1 MSRCARSPRPSEPCG
16 ADAVKEPAER
26 GISTVG
32 TLEVVV
38 RGAACVLGGL
48 VGLFIG
54 RWLVGPVLTESINLV
69 YLTLLG
75 LLLGYLL
82 SARLVGPAERTVRWF
97 QRLSPDAVLAAGV
110 GATAALVITVLL
122 NSVLEQVPG
131 FSWQVSVL
139 MTTLLVAAS
148 SWFFVRNRALLLRVR
163 QSDRLERTSQPKAP
177 LPTVLDTSA
186 LIDGRVSAIVDTH
199 FLDGRV
205 LLPQVVLF
213 ELQRIADS
221 DDPTRRRRGRR
232 GLEVLAQLEK
242 SLGDDLELVPDTFG
256 AEAVDTKL
264 VKLCLERRAR
274 LLTTDYNLARVATV
288 GGVTVLNP
296 NALANAL
303 RPGFATGETLRVQIT
318 KPGREPGQGL
328 AYLDDGTMVVVEGAG
343 DKVGQKVSAAVTSHL
358 QTQVGQMVF
367 AQLETS

>member
-1 MSRCARSPRPSEPCG
+1 M
-16 ADAVKEPAER
+16 KEPS
-26 GISTVG
+26 GG
-32 TLEVVV
+32 TLELLV
-38 RGAACVLGGL
+38 RGAACVGGGL
-48 VGLFIG
+48 LGLLVG
-54 RWLVGPVLTESINLV
+54 RWLVAQQVLSESVNLV

-82 SARLVGPAERTVRWF
+82 STFLVGPTERTVRWF
-97 QRLSPDAVLAAGV
+97 RQLSPDAVLAAGL

-148 SWFFVRNRALLLRVR
+148 SWFFVRNRALLLRLR
-163 QSDRLERTSQPKAP
+163 QSERPEHTPRQTAL

-186 LIDGRVSAIVDTH
+186 LIDGRVVAIIETH
-199 FLDGRV
+199 FLNGPV
-205 LLPQVVLF
+205 LLPQIVLA

-221 DDPTRRRRGRR
+221 GDPTRRRRGRR
-232 GLEVLAQLEK
+232 GLEVLEQLEAT
-242 SLGDDLELVPDTFG
+242 LGERLELVHDVQTTPADTP
-256 AEAVDTKL
+256 VDTQL
-264 VKLCLERRAR
+264 VQLCLARPAR
-274 LLTTDYNLARVATV
+274 LLTTDYNLARVAAV
-288 GGVTVLNP
+288 GGTEVLNP

-343 DKVGQKVSAAVTSHL
+343 DKVGERVSAAVTSHL
-358 QTQVGQMVF
+358 QTQVGRMVF
-367 AQLETS
+367 AQLEV

>member
-1 MSRCARSPRPSEPCG
+1 M
-16 ADAVKEPAER
+16 V
-26 GISTVG
+26 STAG

-54 RWLVGPVLTESINLV
+54 RWLVGSVLTESINLV

-82 SARLVGPAERTVRWF
+82 SARLVSPAERTVRWF

-110 GATAALVITVLL
+110 GATAALVMTVLL

-163 QSDRLERTSQPKAP
+163 QSDRLERTPRQAP
-177 LPTVLDTSA
+177 LLTVLDTSA
-186 LIDGRVSAIVDTH
+186 LIDGRVSAVVDTH
-199 FLDGRV
+199 FLDGLV

-242 SLGDDLELVPDTFG
+242 TLGDDLELVPDTFG
-256 AEAVDTKL
+256 TEAVDTKL
-264 VKLCLERRAR
+264 VKLCLGRRAR
-274 LLTTDYNLARVATV
+274 LLTTDYNLARVAAV

-303 RPGFATGETLRVQIT
+303 RPGFATGETLHVQIT

-343 DKVGQKVSAAVTSHL
+343 GKVGQKVSAAVTSHL

-367 AQLETS
+367 AQLEAP